1 MRKVTQADRDA
12 AATLFEKG
20 FAASFVGSIR
30 SGERDR
36 TAIVQIAAAARI
48 AERDRCLQI
57 ARGLACG
64 DYSYDMA
71 CADISAQIADGDD
84 A

>member
-1 MRKVTQADRDA
+1 MSGMHKVTQADRDA
-12 AATLFEKG
+12 AAPFILPGRMQGFFVGENDANPVVQV
-20 FAASFVGSIR
+20 FAAH
-30 SGERDR
+30 
-36 TAIVQIAAAARI
+36 RI

-84 A
+84 T